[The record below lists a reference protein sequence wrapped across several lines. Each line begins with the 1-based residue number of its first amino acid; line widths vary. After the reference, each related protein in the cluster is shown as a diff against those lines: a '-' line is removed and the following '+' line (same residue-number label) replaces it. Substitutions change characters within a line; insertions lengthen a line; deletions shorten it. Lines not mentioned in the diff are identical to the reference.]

1 MAPEAI
7 SRRLLAAR
15 PPARLAAAL
24 RAQVAPDAWRAF
36 WMSRA
41 LVLAAAV
48 VTALAYDPT
57 GTENQIAFDVP
68 ELTAP
73 IGGLGEALLTPLA
86 RWDAVWYLG
95 IAANGYTGEGPD
107 TAFFPLYPL
116 LVSALGGFSSSHAAL
131 LVSAYVVSLSA
142 FLGALV
148 LLHRL
153 VVLELGE
160 RAARST
166 ILLVAFFPAALYF
179 GAPYSE
185 SVFLLVS
192 VGAFYAARTGH
203 WAWAGACAALASSTR
218 SAGIVL
224 LVPLLVMYL
233 RADAERRRFDV
244 LWLAL
249 APLGVGAYCVY
260 LELAHD
266 DAFAFLHLQE
276 AWFRHFAGPFVG
288 IWDGAV
294 AAWDGVRQLASGSR
308 EHVYFEQ
315 AGDDPFRV
323 AVHNLALFA
332 FLVFALVAAW
342 GALRRLPLQYGAYVV
357 AALALPL
364 SFPVTPQPLMSLPRF
379 LAVLFPLFMWL
390 ALVCEERRALRPVL
404 AVSAALLVLATV
416 LFAAWEWVA

>member
-7 SRRLLAAR
+7 SRRLPAAAPAAR
-15 PPARLAAAL
+15 ALAAL
-24 RAQVAPDAWRAF
+24 RARVPPDAWRAF
-36 WMSRA
+36 WLSRV
-41 LVLAAAV
+41 LVLLVAV
-48 VTALAYDPT
+48 LATQIQDPVGTA
-57 GTENQIAFDVP
+57 NQVAFDVP
-68 ELTAP
+68 DLTAP
-73 IGGLGEALLTPLA
+73 IGGLGEVLLTPLA

-95 IAANGYTGEGPD
+95 IAANGYLGEGPD

-116 LVSALGGFSSSHAAL
+116 LVSALTAFSSSHAAL

-153 VVLELGE
+153 VALELGD
-160 RAARST
+160 RAAGAT
-166 ILLVAFFPAALYF
+166 VMLLAFFPAALYF

-185 SVFLLVS
+185 SIFLLVS

-203 WAWAGACAALASSTR
+203 WAWAGTCAALASATR

-224 LVPLLVMYL
+224 LVPLLIMYF
-233 RADAERRRFDV
+233 RGEGGRRRSDI

-249 APLGVGAYCVY
+249 APLGVAAYSGY
-260 LELAHD
+260 LELEHG

-276 AWFRHFAGPFVG
+276 AWFRHFAGPFGAV
-288 IWDGAV
+288 WDGAV

-308 EHVYFEQ
+308 EHVFFEQ

-323 AVHNLALFA
+323 ALHNLVLFG

-342 GALRRLPLQYGAYVV
+342 GVLRRLPLQYGAYVV

-390 ALVCEERRALRPVL
+390 ALVCDERRILRPVT
-404 AVSAALLVLATV
+404 AVSACSLYIATA
-416 LFAAWEWVA
+416 LFATWEWVA